1 MSYSIA
7 TVVDVTIKA
16 DLELVSEFLAWAR
29 EHDIHAI
36 PGYAWV
42 AGGHYRGIFD
52 KKDEEVLEKFFAE
65 HG

>member
-7 TVVDVTIKA
+7 TVVDVTIKSNS
-16 DLELVSEFLAWAR
+16 DLVSKFLAWSR
-29 EHDIHAI
+29 EHDIHSI

-42 AGGHYRGIFD
+42 LSGHYRGIFD
-52 KKDEEVLEKFFAE
+52 KKDEEALEKFFAK